1 MAYNIKDETGE
12 LMRVVHRQEEAQQ
25 IVACREGW
33 TYKYVRNPVR
43 QIDLS
48 SLGEAPF

>member
-1 MAYNIKDETGE
+1 MYIIKDETGE

-33 TYKYVRNPVR
+33 TYKCIRKRKKAV
-43 QIDLS
+43 DLS
-48 SLGEAPF
+48 QLGDALF